1 MILSIFNEV
10 GDVMRGGRGEDE
22 EMYIGVIDEGGE
34 GVQVRQVEQV
44 A

>member
-1 MILSIFNEV
+1 MWE
-10 GDVMRGGRGEDE
+10 GRGGGRGTEL
-22 EMYIGVIDEGGE
+22 YIGVIDEGGGE